1 VTQTDPWTTRRL
13 LAWIGEAFTK
23 ASLDSPRL
31 SAELLVAHVLYP
43 SAAAIQNDDARP
55 AQKPSRTLAST
66 SARTPTRVRTTDSRL
81 RLYTDADRPASAD
94 ELATLRGLV
103 ARALKHEP
111 IQYLVGEG
119 WFFAMPFVVDRR
131 VLIPRPCTEGI
142 VEHLVQAFRPR
153 RDASDAATTTDQ
165 PETSDAAAPTG
176 AQTPADAPDAPP
188 RVLIADVCT
197 GSGCIGV
204 ALARNIP
211 GAELLATDLSPD
223 ALELARINA
232 ERLGVSERITFAQG
246 HLLEP
251 ARAHRERVGRAF
263 DAIVANPPYIPD
275 HEWADVAPNVRLH
288 EPELALRAGADPLS
302 LVGPIV
308 DGAWELLTPGGTLM
322 VELAACS
329 ARDALQR
336 ANATGRYAACRIV
349 KDLEGLER
357 FVLCTARG

>member
-1 VTQTDPWTTRRL
+1 MTQTDPWTTRRL

-23 ASLDSPRL
+23 ADLDSPRL

-43 SAAAIQNDDARP
+43 SAAALQNDDARP
-55 AQKPSRTLAST
+55 AQKP
-66 SARTPTRVRTTDSRL
+66 ARAPSRVRTTDSRL

-119 WFFAMPFVVDRR
+119 WFFAMPFAVDRR

-142 VEHLVQAFRPR
+142 VEHLVHALRPR
-153 RDASDAATTTDQ
+153 RDATDAASTPDQ
-165 PETSDAAAPTG
+165 PEASDAHAA
-176 AQTPADAPDAPP
+176 ADASGAPNAPGTPGMHEPPP

-197 GSGCIGV
+197 GSGCIGI

-223 ALELARINA
+223 ALELARVNA

-246 HLLEP
+246 HLLDPVRE
-251 ARAHRERVGRAF
+251 HRERVGRAF

-302 LVGPIV
+302 LVGPVI
-308 DGAWELLTPGGTLM
+308 DGAWELLVPGGTLM

-357 FVLCTARG
+357 FVLSTARG